1 MIFSRRTRRS
11 DPFSFDLNSSFDD
24 SSISDDI
31 MRKIKIG
38 WLDNFDGYYQVD
50 EEIRNQCIKTLS
62 ALAHNISV
70 VEEVRADG

>member
-1 MIFSRRTRRS
+1 
-11 DPFSFDLNSSFDD
+11 
-24 SSISDDI
+24 

-70 VEEVRADG
+70 VEEVKPAANPHHLSNSWKTLSRKVYMTR